1 MSKTIQATVKV
12 MLSYDYCHFE
22 VSKTIEP
29 DDFNV
34 NVEMSTSTLLKGLTQ
49 KEIDEARK
57 DCQRLADKA
66 VGQYKKAKEMAIKRT
81 GNSYERMQLEKE
93 VLEINKK
100 KDEFLT
106 EEDKAKIKALE
117 DYNHAAKYNYMDDED
132 YVIDDK

>member
-1 MSKTIQATVKV
+1 MSKTTQATVKV

-22 VSKTIEP
+22 ISKTIEP
-29 DDFNV
+29 IGIVDDNAIPIG
-34 NVEMSTSTLLKGLTQ
+34 LLQ
-49 KEIDEARK
+49 DEIDQARK
-57 DCQRLADKA
+57 ECQRLADKA

-81 GNSYERMQLEKE
+81 GNSFERMQLEKE

-117 DYNHAAKYNYMDDED
+117 DYNHAARYDYMDDED
-132 YVIDDK
+132 YQIN